1 MKPFLFASAAYLS
14 AVFLNVLTSVL
25 IKYLHIN
32 SDLNLNQIVAI
43 RTIFAMFML
52 TPFMTRKLKNINKK
66 HIKLIILTGSL
77 ACLDIYLWHYG
88 ASIVPINN
96 AVVVSFL
103 LPILITFFACIIL
116 KEPLYLGSII
126 ALIVAFCAIN
136 LIYQITPNVSSFGY
150 FVLIADFTAG
160 ALGFV
165 LTKKLTSFY
174 SPLLIVYLKICV
186 VLPIACALIGSM
198 PVFTIY
204 SFIFIFICSIIY
216 IFERYLLTLA
226 YKLHDMGPLQPLRF
240 FNILFSFILSY
251 LILKEMINV
260 WQIIVAFMIIFAN
273 LINMFYKTKIIKI

>member
-32 SDLNLNQIVAI
+32 SDLNLNQIIAI
-43 RTIFAMFML
+43 RVILAMFML
-52 TPFMTRKLKNINKK
+52 TPFMAGKLKNINKK
-66 HIKLIILTGSL
+66 HIKLIILTGFLSY
-77 ACLDIYLWHYG
+77 LDIYLWHYG
-88 ASIVPINN
+88 VSIVPINN

-103 LPILITFFACIIL
+103 VPILITFFACVIL

-126 ALIVAFCAIN
+126 ALIIAFCAIN

-174 SPLLIVYLKICV
+174 NPLLIVYLKICV
-186 VLPIACALIGSM
+186 VLPIAFILIGSI
-198 PVFTIY
+198 PVFTVY
-204 SFIFIFICSIIY
+204 SFIFVFICSIIY
-216 IFERYLLTLA
+216 ILERYLFTLA

-251 LILKEMINV
+251 LILKETINV

>member
-32 SDLNLNQIVAI
+32 SDLNLNQIIAI
-43 RTIFAMFML
+43 RVILAMFML
-52 TPFMTRKLKNINKK
+52 TPFMAGKLKNINKK

-88 ASIVPINN
+88 VSIVPINN

-103 LPILITFFACIIL
+103 VPILITFFACVIL
-116 KEPLYLGSII
+116 KEPLYLGSIM

-165 LTKKLTSFY
+165 LTKKLTLFY
-174 SPLLIVYLKICV
+174 SPLLIVYLKIFV
-186 VLPIACALIGSM
+186 MLPIAFTLIGSI
-198 PVFTIY
+198 PVFTVY
-204 SFIFIFICSIIY
+204 SFIFVFICSIMY
-216 IFERYLLTLA
+216 ILERYLFTLA

-273 LINMFYKTKIIKI
+273 LINMFYKTKIIKV

>member
-1 MKPFLFASAAYLS
+1 MKTFLLASVAYLS

-32 SDLNLNQIVAI
+32 SDLNLNQIIAI
-43 RTIFAMFML
+43 RVILAMFML
-52 TPFMTRKLKNINKK
+52 TPFMAGKLKNINKK

-88 ASIVPINN
+88 VSIVPINN

-103 LPILITFFACIIL
+103 VPILITFFACVIL
-116 KEPLYLGSII
+116 KEPLYLGSIM

-165 LTKKLTSFY
+165 LTKKLTLFY
-174 SPLLIVYLKICV
+174 SPLLIVYLKIFV
-186 VLPIACALIGSM
+186 MLPIAFALIGSI
-198 PVFTIY
+198 PVFTVY
-204 SFIFIFICSIIY
+204 SFIFVFICSIMY
-216 IFERYLLTLA
+216 ILERYLFTLA

>member
-32 SDLNLNQIVAI
+32 SDLNLNQIISI
-43 RTIFAMFML
+43 RVILAMFML
-52 TPFMTRKLKNINKK
+52 TPFMAGKLKIINKK
-66 HIKLIILTGSL
+66 HIKLIILTGCLSY
-77 ACLDIYLWHYG
+77 LDIYLWHYG
-88 ASIVPINN
+88 VSIVPINN
-96 AVVVSFL
+96 AVVTSFL
-103 LPILITFFACIIL
+103 LPILITFFACVIL

-126 ALIVAFCAIN
+126 ALIIAFCAIN

-150 FVLIADFTAG
+150 FVLIIDFTAG

-174 SPLLIVYLKICV
+174 GPLLIVYLKIFV
-186 VLPIACALIGSM
+186 MLPIAFALIGSI
-198 PVFTIY
+198 PVFTVY
-204 SFIFIFICSIIY
+204 SFIFVFICSIIY
-216 IFERYLLTLA
+216 VLERYLFTLA

-273 LINMFYKTKIIKI
+273 LINMFYKTKIIKV

>member
-1 MKPFLFASAAYLS
+1 MKILLLASGSYLL

-43 RTIFAMFML
+43 RTMLAMFML
-52 TPFMTRKLKNINKK
+52 TPFMAGKLKIINKK
-66 HIKLIILTGSL
+66 HIKLVILTGSL

-88 ASIVPINN
+88 ASIIPINN

-103 LPILITFFACIIL
+103 VPILITFFACVIL

-198 PVFTIY
+198 PIFTVY

-216 IFERYLLTLA
+216 ILERYLLTLA

-273 LINMFYKTKIIKI
+273 LINIFYKTKIIKI

>member
-32 SDLNLNQIVAI
+32 SDLNLNQIIAI
-43 RTIFAMFML
+43 RVILAMFML
-52 TPFMTRKLKNINKK
+52 TPFMAGKLKIINKK
-66 HIKLIILTGSL
+66 HIKLIILTGCLSY
-77 ACLDIYLWHYG
+77 LDICLWHYG
-88 ASIVPINN
+88 VSIVPINN
-96 AVVVSFL
+96 AAVTSFL
-103 LPILITFFACIIL
+103 LPILITFFACVIL

-126 ALIVAFCAIN
+126 ALIIAFCAIN

-165 LTKKLTSFY
+165 LTKKLTLFY
-174 SPLLIVYLKICV
+174 SPLLIVYLKIFV
-186 VLPIACALIGSM
+186 MLPIAFALIGSI
-198 PVFTIY
+198 PVFTVY
-204 SFIFIFICSIIY
+204 SFIFVFICSIIY
-216 IFERYLLTLA
+216 VLERYLFTLA

-273 LINMFYKTKIIKI
+273 LINMFYKTKIIKV